1 MLQFKELPKGEDSID
16 RPGSYAI
23 MPRGQEIVLV
33 RIISWGKYFLPG
45 GGIEAG
51 EYPEEALLREIQEET
66 GFLVSALEKI
76 CEAAEYVYSPVVG
89 TYLNKQGLYYTA
101 KIIGQD
107 TSLII
112 EDDLEM
118 EYLPVDKAIEVLYLE
133 SQKWAVQQWMD
144 KKNGKTTA

>member
-1 MLQFKELPKGEDSID
+1 LKQGSTRK
-16 RPGSYAI
+16 RPYF
-23 MPRGQEIVLV
+23 
-33 RIISWGKYFLPG
+33 GKYRRKPVFWCLP
-45 GGIEAG
+45 
-51 EYPEEALLREIQEET
+51 
-66 GFLVSALEKI
+66 LEKI